1 MKNMESSKK
10 IIDDYNKKLFAK
22 LFPDKSTPI
31 FGNSYN
37 NPNDPIFNKSFNQIA
52 HEKLNE
58 ILDEQE
64 FNLELETIKN
74 NLNIQ

>member
-1 MKNMESSKK
+1 MEGSKK
-10 IIDDYNKKLFAK
+10 IFENLNRELINKLI
-22 LFPDKSTPI
+22 PDKSTPI

-37 NPNDPIFNKSFNQIA
+37 EPNDPIFNKSFKQIA